1 MASARDENFLLAYR
15 TFLLDLSAELSSND
29 LEKLKLASSDLIPRR
44 KTEDV
49 ARGFELFDLLEQDG
63 RITRENLSLLKKML
77 EAIRRADLA
86 WKVQQFASDDANTPG
101 NVGHGIALAKGS
113 SNPVHAIALPPHLTM
128 ASDSLQQSQEHGPNK
143 VQVTILASEWGSSKG
158 GLSTI
163 NRELAI
169 QLAKF
174 PEVQITYFLPKCS
187 EEDRKVALSHD
198 IKILEAKRLPGY
210 EDLEKLSFPPTHLE
224 IDVIVGHGV
233 KLGHQA
239 QVIRN
244 SHKCK
249 WIQVIHTDPEELGMF
264 KSYENPILRGEEK
277 HNVEVELCE
286 MADFVV
292 AIGPKLAEAFRKY
305 LRFCQKHQD
314 VFDLTPG
321 IFEEFVSVQHVPEDG
336 KYCSVLVF
344 GRGDA
349 EDFTLKGFDIAAKA
363 VAALPETSLMFV
375 GAPDGKHEDIAKRL
389 LEFGLPEN
397 RLRVRGYVKTREDL
411 KRLFHEVDLVLM
423 PSRTEG
429 FGLTGLEALSAG
441 LPVIVSKNSGFGEA
455 LSDVPFGSSFVIDS
469 EDPNAWTAALKHIW
483 NKKRQTR
490 LYEAKVLR
498 DSYGTKYGWSEQCE
512 DLVKKMF
519 NSVNDA
525 SAKEQT
531 QILFTS
537 ESFPSSSVAS
547 LRTEDAS
554 CEPQMQSEAQ
564 SKLKRKS
571 DDDHTSM
578 EFDVSDGSASWERS
592 TGNGPAV
599 LQDDMEHDGIGDE
612 PEKTLP
618 FHDARNDTFGDV
630 EYDGV
635 GDEPEKTLPFHD
647 ARNHTFENQEAEIV
661 GTSCVSAVSARLLSS
676 SPSVSTFSATSG
688 AQGRKSTPSTAK
700 RSQGSKYTGTSST
713 RGPAPAQVSQSSA
726 RLQLIASEGPAPVRY
741 VNFLAYG
748 GYSVE
753 ILGGK
758 HFKTPDGEFVEIK
771 SGTQY
776 EIHVKNSHPYG
787 CNLDISIDGYDVG
800 GWVVDGRQEITIE
813 RSAYEA
819 KKFTFYRVKR
829 APKEAGIEPGRDEN
843 GLVKCVFTPEAFVG
857 IPVIIPGS
865 SQPLMVNFAPSARI
879 GDLKTEIQR
888 QLDKAPDPDQILS
901 LNHKVLGNR
910 TPVSDVIKT
919 PGMIPQLIDDELD
932 ITIKVST
939 SEIINVRVRPS
950 QAKVND
956 LMKQVETRLGVPIKD
971 QKMYHEKTLLSDTPR
986 SSLPLEVLCSSNPT
1000 VDVTIPEYIEIT
1012 VENSHNGDLS
1022 TLKVDK
1028 EKPLSDLMTEIPSC
1042 RNLENN
1048 QEAVFHVNG
1057 RELSNVKDTDTLAS
1071 LGIYSGSQLKVDVRV
1086 LFISVSITDLPGFSP
1101 GDRLDIRC
1109 NPEETFK
1116 DLLNHI
1122 QSRTNIEKIDGA
1134 TFLMKGGIKM
1144 KGRIF
1149 DPTQDLGSLQDY
1161 GIEHRSSLAFRMTEP
1176 QTDEEYKRKRWMELE
1191 QEVSKREEE
1200 CGFEGKGSRDIPYAQ
1215 VGSSCVPLG
1224 FSSQGCVLTGK
1235 DPSWRTGG
1243 TTLQG
1248 HSTQHFVAADPINV
1262 DQSKKVEL
1270 LLRLVARE
1278 DETDLEF
1285 PNDECTPLS
1294 TLYPSTVPE

>member
-1 MASARDENFLLAYR
+1 MASVRDENVLLAYR
-15 TFLLDLSAELSSND
+15 KFLLDLSAELSSND
-29 LEKLKLASSDLIPRR
+29 LEELKFASSDLIPRR

-101 NVGHGIALAKGS
+101 NV
-113 SNPVHAIALPPHLTM
+113 
-128 ASDSLQQSQEHGPNK
+128 
-143 VQVTILASEWGSSKG
+143 
-158 GLSTI
+158 
-163 NRELAI
+163 
-169 QLAKF
+169 
-174 PEVQITYFLPKCS
+174 
-187 EEDRKVALSHD
+187 
-198 IKILEAKRLPGY
+198 
-210 EDLEKLSFPPTHLE
+210 
-224 IDVIVGHGV
+224 
-233 KLGHQA
+233 
-239 QVIRN
+239 
-244 SHKCK
+244 
-249 WIQVIHTDPEELGMF
+249 
-264 KSYENPILRGEEK
+264 
-277 HNVEVELCE
+277 
-286 MADFVV
+286 
-292 AIGPKLAEAFRKY
+292 
-305 LRFCQKHQD
+305 
-314 VFDLTPG
+314 
-321 IFEEFVSVQHVPEDG
+321 
-336 KYCSVLVF
+336 
-344 GRGDA
+344 
-349 EDFTLKGFDIAAKA
+349 
-363 VAALPETSLMFV
+363 
-375 GAPDGKHEDIAKRL
+375 
-389 LEFGLPEN
+389 
-397 RLRVRGYVKTREDL
+397 
-411 KRLFHEVDLVLM
+411 
-423 PSRTEG
+423 
-429 FGLTGLEALSAG
+429 
-441 LPVIVSKNSGFGEA
+441 
-455 LSDVPFGSSFVIDS
+455 
-469 EDPNAWTAALKHIW
+469 
-483 NKKRQTR
+483 
-490 LYEAKVLR
+490 
-498 DSYGTKYGWSEQCE
+498 
-512 DLVKKMF
+512 
-519 NSVNDA
+519 
-525 SAKEQT
+525 
-531 QILFTS
+531 
-537 ESFPSSSVAS
+537 
-547 LRTEDAS
+547 
-554 CEPQMQSEAQ
+554 
-564 SKLKRKS
+564 

-578 EFDVSDGSASWERS
+578 EFDVSGGSASLKRS

-599 LQDDMEHDGIGDE
+599 LQADDMEHDGIGDE

-618 FHDARNDTFGDV
+618 FHD
-630 EYDGV
+630 
-635 GDEPEKTLPFHD
+635 P
-647 ARNHTFENQEAEIV
+647 RNHTFENQESVAV
-661 GTSCVSAVSARLLSS
+661 GAFCVSPVNAGLLSS
-676 SPSVSTFSATSG
+676 PPSVSTSSATSG

-700 RSQGSKYTGTSST
+700 TSQGSKYT
-713 RGPAPAQVSQSSA
+713 
-726 RLQLIASEGPAPVRY
+726 GPAPVRY

-800 GWVVDGRQEITIE
+800 GWVVDGGQEITIE

-919 PGMIPQLIDDELD
+919 PGMIPQLIDAELD

-939 SEIINVRVRPS
+939 SEMINVRVRPS

-971 QKMYHEKTLLSDTPR
+971 QKMYHGKTLLSDTPR

-1022 TLKVDK
+1022 TLKIDK

-1071 LGIYSGSQLKVDVRV
+1071 LGIYSGSQLKVGVRV

-1101 GDRLDIRC
+1101 WDRLDIRC

-1134 TFLMKGGIKM
+1134 TFLMKG
-1144 KGRIF
+1144 RIF

-1176 QTDEEYKRKRWMELE
+1176 QTDEEDERELRVELE
-1191 QEVSKREEE
+1191 LDVSKREEE
-1200 CGFEGKGSRDIPYAQ
+1200 YGFEKGKGPSHEFETQA
-1215 VGSSCVPLG
+1215 LG
-1224 FSSQGCVLTGK
+1224 KSKLRIYRILGQSLIFSSTG
-1235 DPSWRTGG
+1235 
-1243 TTLQG
+1243 
-1248 HSTQHFVAADPINV
+1248 
-1262 DQSKKVEL
+1262 L
-1270 LLRLVARE
+1270 LV
-1278 DETDLEF
+1278 F
-1285 PNDECTPLS
+1285 
-1294 TLYPSTVPE
+1294 